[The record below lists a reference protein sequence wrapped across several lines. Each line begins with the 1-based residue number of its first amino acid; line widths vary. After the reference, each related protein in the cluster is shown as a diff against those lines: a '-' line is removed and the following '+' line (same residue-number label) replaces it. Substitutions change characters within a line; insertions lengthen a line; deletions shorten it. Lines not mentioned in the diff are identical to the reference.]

1 MPAVSSSP
9 PLAPARPLFPGW
21 VVRIII
27 ALALIVVFLARTLPG
42 LNDPPLP
49 FNDPAV
55 CNLLTLIFSF
65 IAMLTAWIWISFLSG
80 YPLLFRRAVFYAA
93 ALPALLFAPY
103 VGVLRLVEV
112 TGDMRPRFAPR
123 WTAVRDR
130 ELKAVETQPTENRI
144 DLATTSTDDF
154 PQFLGPSRSNWI
166 PASKLARD
174 WSQHPPR
181 LVWKQ
186 PIGAGWS
193 GFAAVNGYAATLEQR
208 GNDEWVTCYE
218 IETGQPAWGHA
229 IPARHENP
237 LGGIGPRSTPTIHQ
251 GRVYA
256 LGGTGVLRCLEGATG
271 KLLWQDDL
279 HARYGLSQTA
289 DEAMV
294 QWGRAGSPL
303 IVDDLV
309 VVPGG
314 GPLGKTK
321 NLVAFKAESGEFVW
335 ESENLKDGGVA
346 DQISYSS
353 PALATLAGRRQIVIV
368 NESTASGHDPA
379 SGQRL
384 WTHPWPGSSNSTA
397 SSSQAVPIGDDRLL
411 LSKGY
416 SVGGELVQ
424 LAAGGSGDPLK
435 AVTLW
440 KNSRVLQT
448 KFTNVVVVADH
459 VYGLSEGILE
469 CVEVASGQRNWKNG
483 RYNHG
488 QILGVGDL
496 LLVLA
501 EDGRLVLVEAN
512 PQKFVELGSLQALE
526 GKTWNNLCVCG
537 RRLLIRNGEEAA
549 CYELP

>member
-1 MPAVSSSP
+1 MSIAASP
-9 PLAPARPLFPGW
+9 PPAATRPLFPGW
-21 VVRIII
+21 IVRTII
-27 ALALIVVFLARTLPG
+27 ALALIVVLLARTLPR

-65 IAMLTAWIWISFLSG
+65 IALLTGWIWISFLSG
-80 YPLLFRRAVFYAA
+80 YPLVIRRVVFSAA
-93 ALPALLFAPY
+93 IVPVLLFAPY
-103 VGVLRLVEV
+103 VGLLRLEEV

-130 ELKAVETQPTENRI
+130 ELKGVETRPAEKQI
-144 DLATTSTDDF
+144 DLTTTTPDDF

-166 PASKLARD
+166 PGPKLARD
-174 WSQHPPR
+174 WSQRPPR

-193 GFAAVNGYAATLEQR
+193 AFAAVNGYAVTLEQR
-208 GNDEWVTCYE
+208 GNDEWVACYE
-218 IETGQPAWGHA
+218 IETGQPVWGHS

-256 LGGTGVLRCLEGATG
+256 LGGTGVLRCLDGATG
-271 KLLWQDDL
+271 KPVWQDDL
-279 HARYGLSQTA
+279 HARYGLTQAA
-289 DEAMV
+289 DEVMV

-314 GPLGKTK
+314 GPLGKAK
-321 NLVAFKAESGEFVW
+321 NLVAFKADSGELVW
-335 ESENLKDGGVA
+335 ESENLKENGVA
-346 DQISYSS
+346 DQISYAS
-353 PALATLAGRRQIVIV
+353 PALVTLAGRRQIVVV

-384 WTHPWPGSSNSTA
+384 WTYPWPGSSNSTA
-397 SSSQAVPIGDDRLL
+397 SSSQAVPVGADRLL

-416 SVGGELVQ
+416 SVGSELVQ
-424 LAAGGSGDPLK
+424 LAAASSGDSLAPTS
-435 AVTLW
+435 VW
-440 KNSRVLQT
+440 KSSRVLQT
-448 KFTNVVVVADH
+448 KFTNVVVFQDH
-459 VYGLSEGILE
+459 IYGLSEGILE

-526 GKTWNNLCVCG
+526 GKTWNNLCLYG
-537 RRLLIRNGEEAA
+537 RQLLLRNGEEAA